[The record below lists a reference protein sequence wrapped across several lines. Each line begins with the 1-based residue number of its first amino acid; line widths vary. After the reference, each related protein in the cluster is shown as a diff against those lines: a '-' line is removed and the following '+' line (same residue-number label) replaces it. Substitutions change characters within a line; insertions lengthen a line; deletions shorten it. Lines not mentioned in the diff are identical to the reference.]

1 MCGLVG
7 VVAKGSQGFWKSH
20 MEVFHELLFVDTFRG
35 DDSTGVFMVDKDGDL
50 ELLKEATDAP
60 NFQRHKDYAKF
71 MNDSYARGRC
81 VIGHNRKATK
91 GVITDENAH
100 PFVVDNRIV
109 LVHNGTLYGDF
120 KKLAGEGNEVE
131 VDSHAIAHLIHQNG
145 DNVEKALQ
153 QLSGAYALIWFDME
167 KQTVNFVRNSQR
179 PLCFMETADAIY
191 WASEGNMLE
200 WMNKRHDLKS
210 PKGPQMLGVGTLV
223 TISFEKGK
231 SAGVENRNIELTTPT
246 TNNWTR
252 TGNHH
257 NAAFW
262 EAEVMGDPVGNACAY
277 TPTEGESVWEEYQKE
292 LREAQEGPVKPRM
305 TELDRLRIVAANS
318 SNNSAHLSR
327 TLNSKQRNDEDQLGF
342 THMCQITSVRF
353 AIDSK
358 TLRDGD
364 KLSMV
369 GIDFE
374 YVNGKDNANG
384 YLLYGLILPDFVGQA
399 NVLGKVHI
407 TTAVSEM
414 EVLNWATN
422 SRSIEFTQTGKS
434 WRAFSD
440 RAHGN
445 RHGDGYGIVMGRD
458 PVCKN
463 PVPVER
469 NIIVL
474 GEN

>member
-20 MEVFHELLFVDTFRG
+20 TNVFHELLFVDTFRG

-60 NFQRHKDYAKF
+60 NFQRHKDYDKF
-71 MNDSYARGRC
+71 LSDTYSRGRC

-91 GVITDENAH
+91 GVITDDNAH

-145 DNVEKALQ
+145 DDVEKALQ

-167 KQTVNFVRNSQR
+167 KQSINFVRNSQR

-191 WASEGNMLE
+191 WASEANMLE

-210 PKGPQMLGVGTLV
+210 PKGPQLLGVGNLV
-223 TISFEKGK
+223 TITFEKGK
-231 SAGVENRNIELTTPT
+231 AAVVANKDVELTPPT
-246 TNNWTR
+246 QTHNWTR
-252 TGNHH
+252 TGNNYH
-257 NAAFW
+257 NSAFW
-262 EAEVMGDPVGNACAY
+262 GEDEEALNADPVGKACAY
-277 TPTEGESVWEEYQKE
+277 VPTAGDAKWEAYQQE
-292 LREAQEGPVKPRM
+292 LREAQNTPILPPR
-305 TELDRLRIVAANS
+305 TELDRLRLVAGNVRI
-318 SNNSAHLSR
+318 NHN
-327 TLNSKQRNDEDQLGF
+327 KQRSDEDQLAF
-342 THMCQITSVRF
+342 THECQITATKFHIVT
-353 AIDSK
+353 SK
-358 TLRDGD
+358 GLKDGD
-364 KLSMV
+364 KITMKGV
-369 GIDFE
+369 DFE
-374 YVNGKDNANG
+374 YINGRNKDNG
-384 YLLYGLILPDFVGQA
+384 YLLYGLVTPDHVDGASILAKLHIHHTMPEMT
-399 NVLGKVHI
+399 VLD
-407 TTAVSEM
+407 
-414 EVLNWATN
+414 WAT
-422 SRSIEFTQTGKS
+422 SRKVEFEMTGKS

-445 RHGDGYGIVMGRD
+445 RYGDGYGIIMGRH
-458 PVCKN
+458 PMALAKQ
-463 PVPVER
+463 ES